1 MTGKNRYP
9 TVGWHPPAE
18 LADWVRAEAKRR
30 GVSLS
35 DILNEALTEKRARQ
49 NLVPATNRAG
59 RQTQDEPRA
68 DITGEQE

>member
-35 DILNEALTEKRARQ
+35 DILNEALADYRDKHDP
-49 NLVPATNRAG
+49 VPATNRAG
-59 RQTQDEPRA
+59 RPTQGEPRH